1 MRTPFSL
8 RTGQDI
14 RRSSCQL
21 GSGKGNTLIR
31 VFRPL
36 LHRNYALFWFS
47 DLLASVGQFIRETA
61 LYWIAYEI
69 TGSAIALG
77 ILGLCEATPRLV
89 FGLLGGVLADRYDRL
104 RLLILIQFLSSIP
117 IFIFVFL
124 YFGGVLEFWH
134 ILALEITSGVIR
146 SVNPSASQ
154 SLLHEL
160 VPAEELMDAV
170 TLYTIEFNF
179 ARIVGP
185 SMGGILILWIGVG
198 GCFLVYGMSLLLSGL
213 EMLFIRL
220 PKRET
225 VEREQN
231 LLREIQEG
239 FRYIRQAPVILSSIG
254 AAYIISIFVGTYQR
268 FLPVFAKE
276 VLNVGPEGLGV
287 LMAAPGLG
295 AITSLLFLATAGAH
309 WEKETLLRVTTTVT
323 PLFLILFC
331 LSHNFFISVGLLAL
345 VGGGQIAFRTISRV
359 IIQIEVPHDLLG
371 RVMSVFVMDQGM
383 RSVGSLV
390 IGIFASL
397 FGAALGLALTSV
409 VSLTLTSTLFY
420 RFLGARRKRWIIP

>member
-1 MRTPFSL
+1 M
-8 RTGQDI
+8 
-14 RRSSCQL
+14 
-21 GSGKGNTLIR
+21 IR
-31 VFRPL
+31 VFRSL
-36 LHRNYALFWFS
+36 LHRNYALYWSS
-47 DLLASVGQFIRETA
+47 DLLASTGQFIRETA

-69 TGSAIALG
+69 TGSAMALG

-104 RLLILIQFLSSIP
+104 RLLTLIQFLSSIP
-117 IFIFVFL
+117 IFVFVLL

-134 ILALEITSGVIR
+134 ILTLEIVSGVIR

-160 VPAEELMDAV
+160 VPSQELMDSVA
-170 TLYTIEFNF
+170 LFTIGFNF

-185 SMGGILILWIGVG
+185 SIGGVLILWIGAG
-198 GCFLVYGMSLLLSGL
+198 GCFLLYGVSLLLSGL
-213 EMLFIRL
+213 EMLFIHL
-220 PKRET
+220 PKRAT
-225 VEREQN
+225 VQGEQN
-231 LLREIQEG
+231 VLREIQEG
-239 FRYIRQAPVILSSIG
+239 FGYIREAPVILSSIG
-254 AAYIISIFVGTYQR
+254 AAYVISIFASTYQR

-276 VLNVGPEGLGV
+276 VLNVGPEGLGI

-295 AITSLLFLATAGAH
+295 AITSLLFLTTAGEH
-309 WEKETLLRVTTTVT
+309 WKKETLLWVTATVT

-331 LSHNFFISVGLLAL
+331 LSHNFLLSVGLLAL
-345 VGGGQIAFRTISRV
+345 VGSGQIAFRTISRV
-359 IIQIEVPHDLLG
+359 IIQIEVPRDLLG

-390 IGIFASL
+390 IGIFASI
-397 FGAALGLALTSV
+397 FGAALGLALTSI

-420 RFLGARRKRWIIP
+420 HFLGAEGKNR